1 MPDSDFSDVELE
13 AEEELMVNVFKERF
27 RAQMESRMRLEELSK
42 GMGREEEKMSLALRQ
57 FVRFRQKT
65 QQSWQVEK
73 TLLETKVMELEN
85 SILSEQEE
93 REKSTRL
100 MREFKRDGGD
110 VIKKLR
116 ESLHTVTDKYRQEV
130 NNSIEI
136 AETLHT
142 VQSKYECLLER
153 TGDAVSSGLD
163 EGHNMMM
170 HDDMIRERRL
180 HQTECEALE
189 MKLQELSLV
198 SEEDVKANEQLRQML
213 HRANADK
220 EMLQNELAAAQSKA
234 SGSKPS
240 QAAQAPNSDEMHKML
255 SEIGASEGLPHS
267 LEEANSLIHVML
279 QHLQTER
286 DMRLQTEEQTAV
298 MQEQFENSMGLLEN
312 QNKDL
317 ANKLQQQKGGQPQQ
331 PRGDG
336 ARGMV
341 GISPRGGRAGPTLVP
356 SRSQPTMVPSRSQ
369 PGRSQ
374 SVHVRTAVPI
384 HRGPTQVQND
394 GGNDVD
400 LAELKEEMMRTITSI
415 QKSLDNEGTS

>member
-1 MPDSDFSDVELE
+1 MELE
-13 AEEELMVNVFKERF
+13 AEEEMMVNVFKERF
-27 RAQMESRMRLEELSK
+27 RSQMESRMRLEELSK
-42 GMGREEEKMSLALRQ
+42 GMGREEEKMSLALKQ

-73 TLLETKVMELEN
+73 VLLETKVTQLEN

-116 ESLHTVTDKYRQEV
+116 ESLHTVTEKYRQEV
-130 NNSIEI
+130 NNSIQI
-136 AETLHT
+136 AETLHN
-142 VQSKYECLLER
+142 VQSQYESLLAS
-153 TGDAVSSGLD
+153 TGDEQFNRRDQEEGQKMMQD
-163 EGHNMMM
+163 ELT
-170 HDDMIRERRL
+170 RERRL

-213 HRANADK
+213 QRANADREQLQK
-220 EMLQNELAAAQSKA
+220 QLTAANNEQSKSGALTQAPDGDGAREMLA
-234 SGSKPS
+234 
-240 QAAQAPNSDEMHKML
+240 
-255 SEIGASEGLPHS
+255 EIGATGRTPQNLD
-267 LEEANSLIHVML
+267 EANSLIQVML
-279 QHLQTER
+279 QQLQTER

-298 MQEQFENSMGLLEN
+298 MQEQFENSMGLLES

-317 ANKLQQQKGGQPQQ
+317 ANKLQQQKGGQAQQ
-331 PRGDG
+331 LRSDN
-336 ARGMV
+336 ARGIASM
-341 GISPRGGRAGPTLVP
+341 SPRAGRAPAPTAK
-356 SRSQPTMVPSRSQ
+356 
-369 PGRSQ
+369 Q
-374 SVHVRTAVPI
+374 SGSPHVNLQKKSNAA
-384 HRGPTQVQND
+384 QSE

-415 QKSLDNEGTS
+415 QKSLDNEAT